1 MNKKIILRAI
11 AAAAALAFVA
21 PAFSQT
27 APELILKGDEFYAQF
42 DDKSA
47 LEQYLE
53 ALKIDPNHYTA
64 LWKTARAYVDLGD
77 RLDQAL
83 KDLREQQMSYYQNG
97 EDYARKAVKANARD
111 TWGFFQLSAAMGKR
125 LLLLGKKEQVKMSKE
140 VRGYIDK
147 AIAFDPRNDLAH
159 HALGRW
165 HRRMAEIGGVKR
177 LMGGLLY
184 GGIPK
189 GSFEESEK
197 SLRQA
202 VEIKPEYG
210 NHHLELGRA
219 LLAQDKYKEAALE
232 FQACL
237 DAPVITSKCHL
248 YKKEAQQELAEVKKK
263 LK

>member
-1 MNKKIILRAI
+1 MSKKTIVR
-11 AAAAALAFVA
+11 AAAAVAVLACVV
-21 PAFSQT
+21 PAFPQT
-27 APELILKGDEFYAQF
+27 AQDFILKGDEFYAQF

-47 LEQYLE
+47 LAQYLE
-53 ALKIDPNHYTA
+53 ALKVDPNHYTA
-64 LWKTARAYVDLGD
+64 LWKTARAYTDLGD
-77 RLDQAL
+77 LLDPSL

-97 EDYARKAVKANARD
+97 EDYARRAVKANARD

-147 AIAFDPRNDLAH
+147 AIALDPQNDLAH

-202 VEIKPEYG
+202 ISLKPNYG
-210 NHHLELGRA
+210 NHHLEIGRTLMA
-219 LLAQDKYKEAALE
+219 MDKHKEAAQE

-237 DAPVITSKCHL
+237 DAPVVTSKCHL
-248 YKKEAQQELAEVKKK
+248 YKKEAQSELAGVQKK

>member
-1 MNKKIILRAI
+1 MTKKTILCV
-11 AAAAALAFVA
+11 AATFAVLACVM
-21 PAFSQT
+21 PAFAQT
-27 APELILKGDEFYAQF
+27 AQDYILKGDEFYAQF

-53 ALKIDPNHYTA
+53 ALKVDANHYSA
-64 LWKTARAYVDLGD
+64 LWKTARAYTDLGD
-77 RLDQAL
+77 LLDPTL
-83 KDLREQQMSYYQNG
+83 KDLREQQMSSYQNG
-97 EDYARKAVKANARD
+97 EDYARKAVKVNARD
-111 TWGFFQLSAAMGKR
+111 AWGFFQLSAAMGKR
-125 LLLLGKKEQVKMSKE
+125 LLLMGKKEQVKMSKE

-147 AIAFDPRNDLAH
+147 AISLDPNHDLAH

-177 LMGGLLY
+177 LLGGLLY

-197 SLRQA
+197 ALRRA
-202 VEIKPEYG
+202 IELKPTYG
-210 NHHLELGRA
+210 NHHLELGRT
-219 LLAQDKYKEAALE
+219 LLALDKYKEAAQE
-232 FQACL
+232 FQACI

-248 YKKEAQQELAEVKKK
+248 YRKEAEKELAEVKKK

>member
-1 MNKKIILRAI
+1 MIKKSVVPVI
-11 AAAAALAFVA
+11 AAAWMLGFIA

-27 APELILKGDEFYAQF
+27 AQELILKGDEFYSQF
-42 DDKSA
+42 DDQKA

-53 ALKIDPNHYTA
+53 ALKVDPNHYGA

-77 RLDQAL
+77 LLDPGL
-83 KDLREQQMSYYQNG
+83 KDLKDKQMSFYQNG

-111 TWGFFQLSAAMGKR
+111 TWGFFQLSAAMGKK
-125 LLLLGKKEQVKMSKE
+125 LLLMSKKEQVQMSKE

-147 AIAFDPRNDLAH
+147 AIALDPRNDLAH

-197 SLRQA
+197 AMRTAIDL
-202 VEIKPEYG
+202 KPEYG
-210 NHHLELGRA
+210 NHRLELGRT
-219 LLAQDKYKEAALE
+219 LLALDKHKEAAAE

-237 DAPVITSKCHL
+237 DAPVITSKCPL
-248 YKKEAQQELAEVKKK
+248 YKKEAQRELEQVKKK